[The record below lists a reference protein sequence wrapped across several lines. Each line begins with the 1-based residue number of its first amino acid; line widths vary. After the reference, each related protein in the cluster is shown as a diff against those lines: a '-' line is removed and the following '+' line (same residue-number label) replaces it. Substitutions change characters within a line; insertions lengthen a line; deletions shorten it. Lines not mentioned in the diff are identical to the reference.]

1 MDLKSIYLEEV
12 KNSKTCHI
20 ESSHF
25 CDKPQM
31 YSGLISPQSTIN
43 IQPIF
48 DVNFKIDEAGMCEI
62 LDIFQKKY
70 ETYSESDKKNMINVF
85 REVYE
90 ATEEYFGGHGDESKR
105 INMYL
110 SNEILKLSDIKGE
123 RVGLCAERASVAHEI
138 FAILQKA
145 GILKYTSYFTGTHLS
160 SVDNASEVAPHAV
173 VVLQSEEDSNKVFLY
188 DIENPIL
195 YKFPDGKEGRYIALY
210 RMNEKQ
216 FEDFKNGKVM
226 DLKSLLEEYDGY
238 QLAEA
243 KRQYGD
249 QKREIVQESDNDGR

>member
-70 ETYSESDKKNMINVF
+70 ETYSESDKKNLFNILQ
-85 REVYE
+85 EVYE
-90 ATEEYFGGHGDESKR
+90 TTEEYLGGHGNESKR
-105 INMYL
+105 INMYG
-110 SNEILKLSDIKGE
+110 SNDILQLSDIKGE

-138 FAILQKA
+138 LTTLQKA
-145 GILKYTSYFTGTHLS
+145 GALKYTSYFTGTHLAANN
-160 SVDNASEVAPHAV
+160 VPKVPHAV
-173 VVLQSEEDSNKVFLY
+173 VVLQNEEDPNKVFLY

-195 YKFPDGKEGRYIALY
+195 YKAPDGKKYRYIALY
-210 RMNEKQ
+210 RMDEKQ
-216 FEDFKNGKVM
+216 FEEFKNGKTM
-226 DLKSLLEEYDGY
+226 ELKGLLEEYDGY
-238 QLAEA
+238 ELAEA
-243 KRQYGD
+243 KRQYGEQD
-249 QKREIVQESDNDGR
+249 SRMFHESDNDGR